1 MQVVLLQDVA
11 KLGKKGDV
19 VNVTE
24 GYARNFLYPR
34 NLASAASEGKL
45 KEISNQKQA
54 QAAKKKQEEE
64 KAKALAEKLK
74 ELTVVLKAKVGEG
87 GRLFGAMSN
96 KDIAD
101 GLKAQHGYEIDKK
114 KIVLKDPIKTLGT
127 YDITIKIH
135 PVAQAQIKVEVVA
148 VD

>member
-24 GYARNFLYPR
+24 GYARNFLFPR

-45 KEISNQKQA
+45 KEINNQKET
-54 QAAKKKQEEE
+54 QAAKKKQEEQ
-64 KAKALAEKLK
+64 KAKELAAKLND
-74 ELTVVLKAKVGEG
+74 LTVVLKAKVGEG
-87 GRLFGAMSN
+87 GRLFGAMGN

-101 GLKAQHGYEIDKK
+101 GLKAQHGYDVDKK
-114 KIVLKDPIKTLGT
+114 KIVLKEPIKNLGT
-127 YDITIKIH
+127 YNITIKIH

-148 VD
+148 LD